1 MKEMGIDLE
10 QYPNPGDEGVLD
22 DETYRAMI
30 DNDKS

>member
-10 QYPNPGDEGVLD
+10 QYPNPVDEEVLD
-22 DETYRAMI
+22 DEIYLAMI